1 MNPCQK
7 HHQPMD
13 LMDLGETGSPSL
25 QRRSGTPEVPM
36 DRILAGGR
44 PWAMNR
50 LLGGVA
56 LTAVPKRGE
65 TVLFFECKPGSHPAG
80 GPELVPAQPR
90 REGRYVIGFVDGHAE
105 LVSPAELGRLVW
117 NPQVS
122 PAPPAPAPGPVPPVP
137 APVVK
142 PAPPPPPAGRLP
154 RSQDKGPRRRA
165 PPPRGD
171 RAPDLPP

>member
-1 MNPCQK
+1 M
-7 HHQPMD
+7 HHAKQLCAAADIYTTTHDGKLPPADTWPQVIKM
-13 LMDLGETGSPSL
+13 
-25 QRRSGTPEVPM
+25 PEVPM

-80 GPELVPAQPR
+80 GPELVPAQTR

-105 LVSPAELGRLVW
+105 LVAPAELGRLVW

-122 PAPPAPAPGPVPPVP
+122 PTPPAPAPGPVPPVL
-137 APVVK
+137 APVAK
-142 PAPPPPPAGRLP
+142 PAPLVTRI
-154 RSQDKGPRRRA
+154 RRKTLAFCLALLA
-165 PPPRGD
+165 PESTPT
-171 RAPDLPP
+171 